1 MAKNVSDRKNM
12 SANNRPF
19 SLKATKKTQ
28 KVNLQTVKIDGK
40 KVRLTTKEI
49 RSRKINHLTQWFFC
63 VIILVD
69 GGLMGNKKKFLALV
83 FALIF
88 VLSVNNKIDT
98 LHKEK
103 ETLKKEET
111 MTLKKRKF

>member
-12 SANNRPF
+12 SANNRPS

-49 RSRKINHLTQWFFC
+49 RSL
-63 VIILVD
+63 
-69 GGLMGNKKKFLALV
+69 
-83 FALIF
+83 
-88 VLSVNNKIDT
+88 
-98 LHKEK
+98 EK
-103 ETLKKEET
+103 
-111 MTLKKRKF
+111 